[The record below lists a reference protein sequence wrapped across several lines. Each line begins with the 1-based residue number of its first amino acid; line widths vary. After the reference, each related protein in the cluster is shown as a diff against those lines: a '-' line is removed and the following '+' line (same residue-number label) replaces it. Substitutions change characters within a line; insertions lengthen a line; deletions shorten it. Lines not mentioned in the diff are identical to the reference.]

1 MSLYGDYIKETFFMN
16 RRQFLTTG
24 LSTAAFLAATPVL
37 TGGCRTSA
45 RSRLM
50 DDPLSGHR
58 EISGLNSDGY
68 RILYYASLA
77 PSGHNSQPW
86 YVRIKTPDHW
96 IIGLDPDRRLPVVDG
111 QNFEALLSIGA
122 FVENLVQAAAAHGYA
137 VNTTIIAKH
146 RFDPDVI
153 SLRLEK
159 TRQEKTRPDGMD
171 LHRLVSR
178 RTVKSLLSNREL
190 TARDVDAFSRLA
202 DDHLFYFPAGTRHA
216 GLMADQAVE
225 NYIVQME
232 NRNAAQELAQWT
244 RLKDADIAAHRDG
257 LTPDGMEIHGLAG
270 WYVRHFMDP
279 ADVSEKTFIIKGIEK
294 IRHQAKKGAGWLVIT
309 GDGHTAADLIASGR
323 RFQRMAL
330 DARARRIA
338 IHPMSQ
344 TLEEAQGQKK
354 IKDNHAP
361 DTLPHFMLRVGY
373 LDKYPD
379 PVSVRRP
386 VEWFVKA

>member
-1 MSLYGDYIKETFFMN
+1 MN

-24 LSTAAFLAATPVL
+24 LSAAAFLAATPVL

-50 DDPLSGHR
+50 DDPLSGHT

-86 YVRIKTPDHW
+86 YVRIKAPDHW

-122 FVENLVQAAAAHGYA
+122 FLENLVQAAAAHGYA
-137 VNTTIIAKH
+137 VDPTIIAKD
-146 RFDPDVI
+146 RFDPDVV

-159 TRQEKTRPDGMD
+159 ARPEKMD
-171 LHRLVSR
+171 LHRLIFR
-178 RTVKSLLSNREL
+178 RTVKSQLSDREL
-190 TARDVDAFSRLA
+190 TAEDVTAFTRLT

-216 GLMADQAVE
+216 GLMAEQAVE
-225 NYIVQME
+225 NYILQMKNRETVQEMS
-232 NRNAAQELAQWT
+232 RWT
-244 RLKDADIAAHRDG
+244 RLKNADIFTHRDG
-257 LTPDGMEIHGLAG
+257 LTPDGMEIQGLAG

-279 ADVSEKTFIIKGIEK
+279 ADVAGPVFINKGIEK
-294 IRHQAKKGAGWLVIT
+294 IGHQAKQGAGWLVIT
-309 GDGHTAADLIASGR
+309 GDGDTPADLITSGR

-330 DARARRIA
+330 DARARMIA

-344 TLEEAQGQKK
+344 TLEEAQGQKN

-373 LDKYPD
+373 LDRYPD

-386 VEWFVKA
+386 VEWFVKK